1 MLVLV
6 ALVSFLV
13 QVYSLGYLSDESMP
27 SLGRYYAYQSLFAF
41 SMMGLVLAPNFVQL
55 FICWELVG
63 LCSYLLIGHWF
74 DRDRA
79 ADAAKKAFLTN
90 RVGDF
95 GFMVGI
101 LMVWMSTGSIVF
113 KQIAGDMSK
122 ITVNPGYLAIAV
134 LLIFCGAAAKSAQ
147 FPLHVWL
154 PDAMEGPTPVS
165 ALIHAATMVAAGVY
179 MLVRVA
185 FIVQASPDALQ
196 VIAWIGTITAVMAG
210 LIATQQDDIKRIL
223 AYSTLSQLGYMVM
236 AVGLAS
242 NEAAMFHLFTHAFFK
257 ALLFLGAGC
266 VIVMLH
272 HEQNIWKMGG
282 LARNLPITFLTFAA
296 GALALIGCP
305 PFAGFF
311 SKDAILALAYAHNT
325 PIFVLALFTAL
336 LTAFYV
342 TRLFVVVFL
351 GKPRSAEARSSD
363 EAPFIMTGPLVIL
376 AILSLVGGFSFF
388 AQRFLVLPHE
398 KEAVAIVP
406 ALAIAAILIGVGV
419 AVILY
424 RNRESEPLNAT
435 LLLRGFYIDEFYSW
449 LIDSTQGSLARLAAF
464 IDRWIIDA
472 GAVRGGDDHG
482 VPSRRQLHG
491 HAQRHVLGG
500 STGARGAGLLLAR
513 DLGPVERDRDP
524 HRAGAARHL
533 AGQRDPFRGHAALVL
548 RVGERHRERRRHG
561 AVEGDGLEGEPV
573 QIVAVGA
580 HELLHG
586 RGIPEG
592 ELEPPRLGR
601 NRQEARLEHL
611 HDAEGLEHAGGHAH
625 VLVGVHFPGQAD
637 EALAELRVEALEGEP
652 RDARLADLERPG
664 EAGRRLELEQ
674 HLAGADDLG
683 HAQVAGEVDL
693 AAPVGREDVA
703 AVLDP
708 DQVVG
713 AVAADPLVADRVGGP
728 LGLRGLRPRGE
739 PGEQHEEA
747 GEGTRNA
754 ALTASY
760 PRHGN
765 SLFSTRPELE
775 TKPFCGGLS
784 TNGS

>member
-1 MLVLV
+1 MLLV
-6 ALVSFLV
+6 VSGVGSLIHI
-13 QVYSLGYLSDESMP
+13 YSLGYMRDEE
-27 SLGRYYAYQSLFAF
+27 GRSRYFAGLSLFMFA
-41 SMMGLVLAPNFVQL
+41 MLGIVLANNFVML
-55 FICWELVG
+55 FIFWELVG
-63 LCSYLLIGHWF
+63 FSSYLLIGHWF

-101 LMVWMSTGSIVF
+101 LMVWMPTGSVVF

-185 FIVQASPDALQ
+185 FVIQASPEALL

-406 ALAIAAILIGVGV
+406 ALAIAAILIGAGV
-419 AVILY
+419 AVALY

-449 LIDSTQGSLARLAAF
+449 LIDSTQGALARLAAF

-472 GAVRGGDDHG
+472 GAVRGVSGGTWG
-482 VPSRRQLHG
+482 VGALLRLFQVGNLQAYAFLFG
-491 HAQRHVLGG
+491 LG
-500 STGARGAGLLLAR
+500 
-513 DLGPVERDRDP
+513 
-524 HRAGAARHL
+524 
-533 AGQRDPFRGHAALVL
+533 
-548 RVGERHRERRRHG
+548 
-561 AVEGDGLEGEPV
+561 
-573 QIVAVGA
+573 IVA
-580 HELLHG
+580 L
-586 RGIPEG
+586 IY
-592 ELEPPRLGR
+592 
-601 NRQEARLEHL
+601 
-611 HDAEGLEHAGGHAH
+611 
-625 VLVGVHFPGQAD
+625 
-637 EALAELRVEALEGEP
+637 LAIFR
-652 RDARLADLERPG
+652 
-664 EAGRRLELEQ
+664 
-674 HLAGADDLG
+674 
-683 HAQVAGEVDL
+683 
-693 AAPVGREDVA
+693 
-703 AVLDP
+703 
-708 DQVVG
+708 
-713 AVAADPLVADRVGGP
+713 
-728 LGLRGLRPRGE
+728 
-739 PGEQHEEA
+739 
-747 GEGTRNA
+747 
-754 ALTASY
+754 
-760 PRHGN
+760 
-765 SLFSTRPELE
+765 
-775 TKPFCGGLS
+775 
-784 TNGS
+784 